1 MNIKDFLIDNYIW
14 ILVVILLSIVTIIG
28 FLADKK
34 RVKNKKDVNSTASNG
49 TDAQTTAIP
58 DNLNNPVNTGVN
70 YQTNSNQQFDSL
82 NMPLP
87 QANINMQPTAPVE
100 PVQAFNSQIVN
111 TMPSPIEPVNT
122 SPSPEPMYQ
131 PLSEQVPNFSNPE
144 PTPSTIPYQS
154 PAQPI
159 PVVPS
164 TKVPTEPVQ
173 PTNFVN
179 QPSYN
184 PQNIQT
190 NEPYNNQ
197 FNQNNQIN
205 MVPNNN
211 MVNSSITNNNT
222 QLNNNYQGLNNM
234 STPSQMPYQSQPTNT
249 IPTPIPSPVPVE
261 PTHINNPEPSPA
273 PTQPISFVYGPQN
286 NQNNNQN
293 M

>member
-34 RVKNKKDVNSTASNG
+34 RVKGKKEELSANNG
-49 TDAQTTAIP
+49 NDAVATAIP

-70 YQTNSNQQFDSL
+70 YQANSNQQFDSL

-100 PVQAFNSQIVN
+100 PVQAFNSQMVN

-122 SPSPEPMYQ
+122 LPNPEPMYQ
-131 PLSEQVPNFSNPE
+131 PLSEQVPNFKNNE
-144 PTPSTIPYQS
+144 PAPNQIPYQN

-159 PVVPS
+159 PVMPS
-164 TKVPTEPVQ
+164 TPEQPEPVQ
-173 PTNFVN
+173 QTNFIN
-179 QPSYN
+179 QPS
-184 PQNIQT
+184 
-190 NEPYNNQ
+190 YNNQ
-197 FNQNNQIN
+197 FNQNNQMN

-211 MVNSSITNNNT
+211 VVNNMNNN
-222 QLNNNYQGLNNM
+222 NNNIINNNQGINNM
-234 STPSQMPYQSQPTNT
+234 STPSQMPYPNQQANT
-249 IPTPIPSPVPVE
+249 IPTPIPSPMPVE
-261 PTHINNPEPSPA
+261 PTHINNPEPAA
-273 PTQPISFVYGPQN
+273 PMQNQPISFVYGPQN